1 MVVYID
7 LIFLMNLLIDAAL
20 LAMTAWLRKRKVV
33 YWRLGLSAA
42 VGAFYVVMMFLPALS
57 FLFTFLVKFLFSVVM
72 LWIAFGFGGLQN
84 YLRNLGAFYIVNFA
98 AAGGILGI
106 HYLLQSSGELWNGIW
121 YSATG
126 GLGFSLQVGVVF
138 TLALFV
144 IVLLWFKWVI
154 SSRRRQEMMTSYLA
168 EIRVRIGDADVS
180 CTGLIDTGN
189 HLTDPLS
196 RLPVMV
202 MEASLWKDFLP
213 DLEAGQGSGNEADN
227 LILKWTEDDSFPW
240 RDRLRLV
247 PFRGVNRGSQF
258 MLALKPDE
266 VVVRKDGGEFKTARV
281 LVGLDRGSLSAEGR
295 FQAIV
300 HPALVEELAET
311 GNFKGTDTANPSET
325 PGTPFGGYA
334 KSG

>member
-20 LAMTAWLRKRKVV
+20 LAVTAWLRKRKVV

-42 VGAFYVVMMFLPALS
+42 VGASYVVMMFLPALS

-72 LWIAFGFGGLQN
+72 LWIAFGFGGLQH
-84 YLRNLGAFYIVNFA
+84 YLRNLGAFYMVNFA
-98 AAGGILGI
+98 AAGGIIGI
-106 HYLLQSSGELWNGIW
+106 HYLLQSSGEIWNGIW
-121 YSATG
+121 YSASG
-126 GLGFSLQVGVVF
+126 GLGFSLQVGAVF
-138 TLALFV
+138 TLVLFA
-144 IVLLWFKWVI
+144 IVLFWFKGVV
-154 SSRRRQEMMTSYLA
+154 STRRRQEMMTSYLA
-168 EIRVRIGDADVS
+168 EIQVRIGDAVVN

-189 HLTDPLS
+189 QLTDPLS

-213 DLEAGQGSGNEADN
+213 DFEGGEGRGNQADN
-227 LILKWTEDDSFPW
+227 LIVKWTEDESFPW

-247 PFRGVNRGSQF
+247 PFRGVNKGSQF

-266 VVVRKDGGEFKTARV
+266 VAVRKDGGEIITSRV
-281 LVGLDRGSLSAEGR
+281 LVGLDGGSLSAEGR
-295 FQAIV
+295 FQAII
-300 HPALVEELAET
+300 HPALIEDSVET
-311 GNFKGTDTANPSET
+311 GNCKGTETASP
-325 PGTPFGGYA
+325 PGTEGSPFNGYA

>member
-20 LAMTAWLRKRKVV
+20 LAVTAWLRKRKVV

-42 VGAFYVVMMFLPALS
+42 VGASYVVMMFLPALS

-72 LWIAFGFGGLQN
+72 LWIAFGFGGLQH
-84 YLRNLGAFYIVNFA
+84 YLRNLGAFYMVNFA
-98 AAGGILGI
+98 AAGGIIGI
-106 HYLLQSSGELWNGIW
+106 HYLLQSSSEIWNGIW
-121 YSATG
+121 YSTSG
-126 GLGFSLQVGVVF
+126 GLGFSLRVGAVF
-138 TLALFV
+138 TLVLFA
-144 IVLLWFKWVI
+144 IVLFWFKGVV
-154 SSRRRQEMMTSYLA
+154 STRRRQEMMTSYLA
-168 EIRVRIGDADVS
+168 EIQVRIGDAVVN

-189 HLTDPLS
+189 QLTDPLS

-213 DLEAGQGSGNEADN
+213 DFEGGEGRGNQADN
-227 LILKWTEDDSFPW
+227 LIVKWTEDESFPW

-247 PFRGVNRGSQF
+247 PFRGVNKGSQF

-266 VVVRKDGGEFKTARV
+266 VAVRKDGGEFITSRV
-281 LVGLDRGSLSAEGR
+281 LVGLDGGSLSAEGR
-295 FQAIV
+295 FQAII
-300 HPALVEELAET
+300 HPALIEDSAES
-311 GNFKGTDTANPSET
+311 GSCKGTETASPSGAAG
-325 PGTPFGGYA
+325 PPFNGYA